1 MKARKE
7 LELETNIIEIIKSK
21 RYTEKALHHLLQEK
35 KRFEFKEKSRY
46 IAIDPD
52 EKREEKVKKSVTHI

>member
-1 MKARKE
+1 MIARKE

-21 RYTEKALHHLLQEK
+21 RYTEKALHHLLNEK

-52 EKREEKVKKSVTHI
+52 EKR